1 MKKYTTL
8 FALLILMVACKKNII
23 GPNRGEISG
32 KITDVYSEPIEG
44 VTVTS
49 QFLTDNQD
57 NENPKYS
64 TINAVSDEYGI
75 YILEEA
81 GLAENEVTITKKG
94 YKEVKNFILLTQDNN
109 KKQVDYTLVGV
120 PVFQN
125 ITLSSS
131 TLSIANNDS
140 IMVKVN
146 IVDEYQE
153 SQTGSLTCDLIVYN
167 NSQQISLIKQMT
179 LKYNSISNF
188 VFETKIL
195 STDLPQEIYQLSLEF
210 YDSETRVVN
219 VQNVQTINVIN

>member
-1 MKKYTTL
+1 M
-8 FALLILMVACKKNII
+8 
-23 GPNRGEISG
+23 
-32 KITDVYSEPIEG
+32 
-44 VTVTS
+44 
-49 QFLTDNQD
+49 
-57 NENPKYS
+57 
-64 TINAVSDEYGI
+64 
-75 YILEEA
+75 
-81 GLAENEVTITKKG
+81 AENEVTITKKG